1 MKITNSTVKTM
12 RYLSLL
18 LTLALCG
25 CWVNPPVEGRNDP
38 YEAKQI
44 HFEKDELRRDTAVGR
59 PRITRD
65 DSNLLYVTVPIRSA
79 YDRVIYVDYRV
90 TFFDSNGEVINK
102 TTWFSKTL
110 EANTPDQISVNSTSP
125 RAVDFQVDF
134 RYSR

>member
-1 MKITNSTVKTM
+1 V
-12 RYLSLL
+12 
-18 LTLALCG
+18 
-25 CWVNPPVEGRNDP
+25 
-38 YEAKQI
+38 
-44 HFEKDELRRDTAVGR
+44 
-59 PRITRD
+59 
-65 DSNLLYVTVPIRSA
+65 RSA

-110 EANTPDQISVNSTSP
+110 EANTPDQITVNSTSP